1 VVVAAVDDGTII
13 LDVVVICIVV
23 ETCLV
28 VVVTCVVVVG
38 AIIQQTNKL
47 LVAFAPMFYLR
58 GSNKW

>member
-1 VVVAAVDDGTII
+1 MDDGTII